1 MTTRIPPALMTTP
14 PALVL
19 LGQQVANNVASLNF
33 TGWRNDALYENYV
46 FELTDFTPV
55 TDNTPL
61 NIRSST
67 DGGASWDAG
76 TGYTYSLVTTVN
88 GSATVAAI
96 NGTGV
101 SSILLKPLTDW
112 GSAAGESMFAKIQLM
127 NPAGT
132 TKNKLFMID
141 AFGANAAATAEY
153 QHLKGTGVRL
163 ATADIDGLQ
172 FFYSIGNI
180 STGTGRVY
188 GVRKQ

>member
-1 MTTRIPPALMTTP
+1 MTTIVPPSLMTTP

-19 LGQQVANNVASLNF
+19 LAQQTANNVASLNF
-33 TGWRNDALYENYV
+33 TGWRNDALYENYI

-67 DGGASWDAG
+67 DGGATWDAG
-76 TGYTYSLVTTVN
+76 TGYTYSVVTTVN
-88 GSATVAAI
+88 GSATVSAR

-101 SSILLKPLTDW
+101 SSILLTPPTDW

-141 AFGANAAATAEY
+141 AHGANATATAEY
-153 QHLKGTGVRL
+153 PHLKGSAVRL
-163 ATADIDGLQ
+163 STADIDGLQ
-172 FFYSIGNI
+172 FFYSSGNI
-180 STGTGRVY
+180 STGACRVY
-188 GVRKQ
+188 GIRKQ